1 MLYSCGEI
9 AGVCP
14 LTRSRDLD
22 HPSDAEGD
30 RGDGE
35 EGALEERFVDDGE
48 NAGDFI

>member
-1 MLYSCGEI
+1 MLYSCRDI
-9 AGVCP
+9 AGVRR

-30 RGDGE
+30 KGDGE
-35 EGALEERFVDDGE
+35 EGSLEERFVDDGE